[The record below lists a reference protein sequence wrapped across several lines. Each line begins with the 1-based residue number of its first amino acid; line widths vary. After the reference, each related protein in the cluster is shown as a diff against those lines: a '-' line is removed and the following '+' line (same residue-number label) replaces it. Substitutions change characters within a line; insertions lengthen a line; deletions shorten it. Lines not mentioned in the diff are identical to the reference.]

1 MALFKAWCTGTKYKS
16 KKKTFRTYSE
26 KDGGRAAVLTQLGE
40 AVRTH
45 YDQTDRI
52 ADDVARLGYDGASEI
67 LRAQMPQSKRALR
80 RSRRILGCGAFFG
93 MLAPD

>member
-1 MALFKAWCTGTKYKS
+1 MALFKAWCAGTKDKS

-45 YDQTDRI
+45 YDQADRI

-67 LRAQMPQSKRALR
+67 LRDCC
-80 RSRRILGCGAFFG
+80 RSRSARSGDLGES
-93 MLAPD
+93 

>member
-1 MALFKAWCTGTKYKS
+1 MALFKTWCAGTEDKS

-45 YDQTDRI
+45 YDQADRI
-52 ADDVARLGYDGASEI
+52 ADDV
-67 LRAQMPQSKRALR
+67 
-80 RSRRILGCGAFFG
+80 
-93 MLAPD
+93 